1 MINMSP
7 VKSSAEIEDAAKK
20 AITALYGSDVEDFS
34 VRVVLPYASDQ
45 LIAKGGLPTEERRDS
60 WDVQVT
66 FLLNG
71 IQYTV
76 DLIIQ
81 EKDGQITYSRLIDK
95 MTPL

>member
-1 MINMSP
+1 MNP
-7 VKSSAEIEDAAKK
+7 VKSSAEIEDAGKK
-20 AITALYGSDVEDFS
+20 AIVALYGSDVEDFK

-45 LIAKGGLPTEERRDS
+45 LIAKGGLPTEDRRDS

-71 IQYTV
+71 TQYTV

-95 MTPL
+95 MIPL

>member
-1 MINMSP
+1 MNP

-20 AITALYGSDVEDFS
+20 AIAALYGSGVEDFK

-45 LIAKGGLPTEERRDS
+45 LIAKGGLPTEEIRDS

-66 FLLNG
+66 FLVNG
-71 IQYTV
+71 TQFTV

-81 EKDGQITYSRLIDK
+81 GKDGQITYSRLIDK

>member
-1 MINMSP
+1 MNS
-7 VKSSAEIEDAAKK
+7 VKSSAEIEATAKR
-20 AITALYGSDVEDFS
+20 AIDALYGSDVKDFK

-45 LIAKGGLPTEERRDS
+45 LIAKGGLPTEDKRDS

-71 IQYTV
+71 TQYTV

-81 EKDGQITYSRLIDK
+81 EKDGQTTYSRLIDK

>member
-1 MINMSP
+1 MHS
-7 VKSSAEIEDAAKK
+7 VKSSAEIKDTSKK
-20 AITALYGSDVEDFS
+20 AITALYGSYVKDFK

-45 LIAKGGLPTEERRDS
+45 LIAKGGLPTEEKRDS

-71 IQYTV
+71 TQYTV

>member
-1 MINMSP
+1 MNS
-7 VKSSAEIEDAAKK
+7 VQSSAELVDTSKK
-20 AITALYGSDVEDFS
+20 AITALYGSDVKDFK

-45 LIAKGGLPTEERRDS
+45 LIAKGGLPTEEKRDS

-71 IQYTV
+71 TQYTV

>member
-1 MINMSP
+1 LVNMNS
-7 VKSSAEIEDAAKK
+7 VKSSAEIEDTSKK
-20 AITALYGSDVEDFS
+20 AITALYGSDVKDFK

-71 IQYTV
+71 TQYTV

>member
-1 MINMSP
+1 MNP
-7 VKSSAEIEDAAKK
+7 VKSSAEIEDSARK
-20 AITALYGSDVEDFS
+20 AIAALYGSDVKDFK

-60 WDVQVT
+60 WDVQVI

-71 IQYTV
+71 TQYTV

-81 EKDGQITYSRLIDK
+81 ENDGQITYSRLIDK

>member
-1 MINMSP
+1 MNP

-20 AITALYGSDVEDFS
+20 AITALYGSDVKDFK
-34 VRVVLPYASDQ
+34 VRVVLPYASDE

-71 IQYTV
+71 TQYTV

-81 EKDGQITYSRLIDK
+81 EKDGQITYCRLIDK
-95 MTPL
+95 MAPL

>member
-1 MINMSP
+1 MNS
-7 VKSSAEIEDAAKK
+7 VKSSAEIEATAKRS
-20 AITALYGSDVEDFS
+20 IDALYGSDVKDFK

-45 LIAKGGLPTEERRDS
+45 LIAKGGLPTDEKRDS

-66 FLLNG
+66 FLVDG
-71 IQYTV
+71 TQYTV

-81 EKDGQITYSRLIDK
+81 EKDGQTTYSRLIDK

>member
-1 MINMSP
+1 MNP
-7 VKSSAEIEDAAKK
+7 VKTNAEIEDTAKK
-20 AITALYGSDVEDFS
+20 AITALYGSDVKDFKI
-34 VRVVLPYASDQ
+34 RVVLPYASDE

-71 IQYTV
+71 TQYTV
-76 DLIIQ
+76 DLVIQ

-95 MTPL
+95 MTPI